1 MMTPERWS
9 QIKDIFAAVMDRSP
23 EERQSALSEACEGDP
38 ELQEELRR
46 LLAQHEEMG
55 QFLEGEPP
63 ASASSLLRPE
73 YLVANRYEVV
83 SLLGTG
89 GMGEV
94 YEVEDTEL
102 GGRIALKVIH
112 PQVTFNPTALDRFR
126 REVQLARQVTHP
138 NVCRVF
144 DIGHHQEHGR
154 EIIFLTM
161 ELIQG
166 ETLAAKLKRAGRIG
180 LEEAHSIALQICH
193 GLGAAHQAGIL
204 HRDFKCGNVM
214 LIGSGE
220 KIRAVVTDFGIARWM
235 RGTPDSTG
243 AITTQGAIFGTP
255 AYMSPEQIQGKE
267 LTVASD
273 IYSLGLVLYEMITG
287 SRPFQDDSAWTE
299 ALKRLAQSPAP
310 PGKLVPG
317 LAPNWNDTI
326 LKCMAQDPALRLHST
341 DEVIASL
348 CQEPGAT
355 ATGKHRRT
363 IALAMGLFV
372 LAAMMAILF
381 RHQIFVASL
390 PATKHIAVLPFRFA
404 GSDPANQAVAYGLAE
419 SLAGN
424 LSRLEPSEKSMWV
437 VPWKAVRDQP
447 LNDESHLAPALG
459 VNLLLTGELEKPGS
473 GLRLHIELKDA
484 ATLQELRAA
493 TIDIPETGIVTLE
506 DLLLERSASM
516 LQLSPASGLLHHLPV
531 DATTEPGAYQFY
543 EQGKGYWLRLTQDD
557 VDRAISLFQLAIEKD
572 PKFAL
577 AHANLAAAYSWK
589 FHNTKEPAWHDK
601 AKQACSQAL
610 ALNSN
615 LAYAHLAL
623 GTIQKD
629 AGDLPGAIEQ
639 FEQSYRLDPTD
650 AETQKQLSLAYD
662 NAGRSLE
669 AEALLKNAIGRNPAS
684 WVNYND
690 LGFLYFNHAQ
700 YAQAEPLFRAAAQ
713 LAPDNP
719 LAFRNLGA
727 IYIELGRYKEAETIL
742 TRAIAIRPTAEAY
755 SNLGTALFFQSRYPE
770 SASMF
775 EKAAALR
782 PHDHR
787 LWRNLGDAYAIAG
800 DEIKAHKAYESAAQ
814 ELEKILALR
823 PKDGLLMESRALYQ
837 AKLARKEQALR
848 SLERATRLQV
858 KTPEFLFNSTLI
870 YELCGMR
877 EKALDGLR
885 ATLQAGYSVSEI
897 GNAPELAH
905 LREDRRYLGIVQP
918 YRLAGPSVAQ
928 VTSR

>member
-1 MMTPERWS
+1 MMTPQRWS
-9 QIKDIFAAVMDRSP
+9 QIKDIFAAVLDRSP
-23 EERQSALSEACEGDP
+23 EERQSALSEACRGDL
-38 ELQEELRR
+38 ELQEELRH
-46 LLAQHEEMG
+46 LLAQHDEMG
-55 QFLEGEPP
+55 EFLDGSSP
-63 ASASSLLRPE
+63 ASASSLLSPG
-73 YLVANRYEVV
+73 YMVANRYEVV
-83 SLLGTG
+83 ALLGTG

-94 YEVEDTEL
+94 YEVEDREL

-144 DIGHHQEHGR
+144 DIGHHQQHGR

-166 ETLAAKLKRAGRIG
+166 ETLAARLKRTGRIG
-180 LEEAHSIALQICH
+180 LEEAHSIALQICN

-214 LIGSGE
+214 LIGSRE
-220 KIRAVVTDFGIARWM
+220 KLRAVITDFGIARWM

-243 AITTQGAIFGTP
+243 NITTQGAIFGTP

-273 IYSLGLVLYEMITG
+273 IYSLGLVLYEMVTG
-287 SRPFQDDSAWTE
+287 ARPFQDESPWTE
-299 ALKRLAQSPAP
+299 ALKRLAQNPAP
-310 PGKLVPG
+310 PDKFVPG
-317 LAPNWNDTI
+317 LGANWNDTV
-326 LKCMAQDPALRLHST
+326 LKCLAQNPAMRPRST
-341 DEVIASL
+341 HEVIALL
-348 CQEPGAT
+348 CRARSAT
-355 ATGKHRRT
+355 AIGKQRRAMAVAT
-363 IALAMGLFV
+363 ALL
-372 LAAMMAILF
+372 LMAVVMATLF
-381 RHQIFVASL
+381 RHRIFVASL
-390 PATKHIAVLPFRFA
+390 PATKHIAVLPFQFA
-404 GSDPANQAVAYGLAE
+404 GNDPANQAAAYGLAE

-424 LSRLEPSEKSMWV
+424 LSRLESPEKSMWV
-437 VPWKAVRDQP
+437 VPWKAVRDQA
-447 LNDESHLAPALG
+447 LNDERHLASALG
-459 VNLLLTGELEKPGS
+459 VNLLLTGDLEKPGA
-473 GLRLHIELKDA
+473 GLRLHLELKDA
-484 ATLQELRAA
+484 ATLQKLRTA
-493 TIDIPETGIVTLE
+493 TVDIPETGIVTLE
-506 DLLLERSASM
+506 DLLLEKSASM
-516 LQLSPASGLLHHLPV
+516 LQLSLPPQFLHHLPV

-577 AHANLAAAYSWK
+577 AYANLAAAYSWK
-589 FHNTKEPAWHDK
+589 FHNTKDPAWHDQ

-615 LAYAHLAL
+615 LAYTHLAL

-639 FEQSYRLDPTD
+639 FEQSYRLDSTD

-662 NAGRSLE
+662 NAGRPLE
-669 AEALLKNAIGRNPAS
+669 AEALLKSAIRRNPAS

-690 LGFLYFNHAQ
+690 LGFLYYHHAQ
-700 YAQAEPLFRAAAQ
+700 YAQAEPLFRTAAQ

-727 IYIELGRYKEAETIL
+727 IYIELGRYKEAEAIL
-742 TRAIAIRPTAEAY
+742 TRAIAISPTAEAY
-755 SNLGTALFFQSRYPE
+755 SNLGTALFFQNRSIE
-770 SASMF
+770 SAAMF

-787 LWRNLGDAYAIAG
+787 LWRNLGDAYAIAE
-800 DEIKAHKAYESAAQ
+800 DKAKARRAYETAVA
-814 ELEKILALR
+814 ELEKTLTLR
-823 PKDGLLMESRALYQ
+823 PKDALLGETLSLYQ
-837 AKLARKEQALR
+837 AKLAHKEQALK
-848 SLERATRLQV
+848 LLDRATRLQV
-858 KTPEFLFNSTLI
+858 KTPEFLFNATLI

-877 EKALDGLR
+877 EKALEALR
-885 ATLQAGYSVSEI
+885 AALQAGTSMNDVAT
-897 GNAPELAH
+897 APELAQ
-905 LREDRRYLGIVQP
+905 LREDRRYPGIIQP
-918 YRLAGPSVAQ
+918 YRAAGSSLAEVAAH
-928 VTSR
+928 